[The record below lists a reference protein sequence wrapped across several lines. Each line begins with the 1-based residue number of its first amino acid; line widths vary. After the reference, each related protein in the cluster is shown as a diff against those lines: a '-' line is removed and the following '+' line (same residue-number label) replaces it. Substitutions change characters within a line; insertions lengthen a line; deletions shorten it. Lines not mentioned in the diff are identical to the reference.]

1 MKKGLL
7 KKLLRRDDN
16 QSLVKNIYWR
26 KGVKKLTNVDCGN
39 SLERDGDNGT
49 ITEVTR
55 SKKVSFSF
63 DHDEFEYDDSSF
75 NRPHLIGEY
84 FLHEEGQPTVDNKR
98 SGLYELSERKRSK
111 LSHKYSNEDQVSL
124 NSLDEFKT
132 PSNDF
137 HLQNKSREFYKVMNQ
152 SFPVVS
158 SRNYNI
164 ISITVPPG
172 RLGIVLVN
180 DKHRNR
186 FCSFISEVRLWSAMY
201 GKVSIG
207 DRLLSINDWDV
218 SELSLERISKIMR
231 RTEKSQRTFILLRI
245 NQHHEVKEKIPLH
258 RHSNPMLQ

>member
-1 MKKGLL
+1 M
-7 KKLLRRDDN
+7 
-16 QSLVKNIYWR
+16 
-26 KGVKKLTNVDCGN
+26 
-39 SLERDGDNGT
+39 
-49 ITEVTR
+49 
-55 SKKVSFSF
+55 
-63 DHDEFEYDDSSF
+63 
-75 NRPHLIGEY
+75 
-84 FLHEEGQPTVDNKR
+84 
-98 SGLYELSERKRSK
+98 SERKRSK
-111 LSHKYSNEDQVSL
+111 LSHKYSNKDQVSL
-124 NSLDEFKT
+124 NSLDEFNT

-137 HLQNKSREFYKVMNQ
+137 HLQNKSREYYKVSRDRVSMNQ

-164 ISITVPPG
+164 MSITVPPG

-186 FCSFISEVRLWSAMY
+186 FCSFVSEVRLWSAMY

-231 RTEKSQRTFILLRI
+231 HTEKSQRTFILLRI

-258 RHSNPMLQ
+258 RHSHPMLQ